1 MTLAWTCCGKRLSL
15 PRTCPLRRCCETLAL
30 LTAKCAGSLVFSN
43 GPEPLEGFRMIER
56 HYFRDVL
63 IKSFDFDFGF
73 VIPNTT
79 NTWESVYTLPTLP
92 ESLSASH

>member
-1 MTLAWTCCGKRLSL
+1 M
-15 PRTCPLRRCCETLAL
+15 
-30 LTAKCAGSLVFSN
+30 FSN

-79 NTWESVYTLPTLP
+79 NTWESVYTMPTLP
-92 ESLSASH
+92 EELGASVTPHSLQRQRRAWT

>member
-1 MTLAWTCCGKRLSL
+1 
-15 PRTCPLRRCCETLAL
+15 
-30 LTAKCAGSLVFSN
+30 
-43 GPEPLEGFRMIER
+43 MIER

-79 NTWESVYTLPTLP
+79 NTWESVYTMPTLP
-92 ESLSASH
+92 EELGASHPTRYSGNAVHGRDAVPLPPPSVPPQLPKSSPTRTK